1 MKILS
6 PYSGFREEAPSETRG
21 TWLKGKILP
30 AAVLALFW
38 GGGYAPVVGQ
48 EGAFAVE
55 IRGGAALPVSS
66 FRTGDEGWAGEAG
79 LGSSFGIGFT
89 FPAPG
94 PFGSFLG
101 FGQRR
106 FSCDGPLCKA
116 GSDWLSTGFDVAL
129 RLVMGKRRIRP
140 WLRGGLHTH
149 LVEGRIL
156 EEGDIATYLRSDT
169 GAGFEVG
176 GGLLVAIGERTS
188 LSPCVQYGWG
198 KVSFPGRSAL
208 RLRYLS
214 AEVGVM
220 MGF

>member
-6 PYSGFREEAPSETRG
+6 ASRGLLEEVPSGTRG
-21 TWLKGKILP
+21 AWLRGKTLP
-30 AAVLALFW
+30 AAFLALFL
-38 GGGYAPVVGQ
+38 GGGHAPVVGQ

-66 FRTGDEGWAGEAG
+66 FRAGDQGWAGEAG
-79 LGSSFGIGFT
+79 PGSSFGIGFT

-106 FSCDGPLCKA
+106 FSCDGPLCEA

-149 LVEGRIL
+149 LVEGRVL
-156 EEGDIATYLRSDT
+156 EEGDMVTNLRSDP

-176 GGLLVAIGERTS
+176 GGLLIAIGERTS
-188 LSPCVQYGWG
+188 LSPGVQYGRG
-198 KVSFPGRSAL
+198 EVSFPSRSTL